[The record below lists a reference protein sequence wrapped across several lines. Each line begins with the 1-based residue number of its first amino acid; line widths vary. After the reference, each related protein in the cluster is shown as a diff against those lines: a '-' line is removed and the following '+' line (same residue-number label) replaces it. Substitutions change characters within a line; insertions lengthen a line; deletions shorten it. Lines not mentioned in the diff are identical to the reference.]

1 VPTDPNGPDGA
12 SPVTAAPRSASAPSR
27 RPRPLVLVLLV
38 GIAAVVATADQ
49 VVKARVVAALPED
62 VPIHVIGDL
71 LIFRRVANPGA
82 AFSLATGATWIFS
95 IIAVAVVVFLV
106 WFARR
111 IRSVAWGVLFGLLL
125 GGTLGNLIDRLTRP
139 PGFGVGHVVD
149 FILVPWLLPA
159 IFNLADTAIVTSMCL
174 FVLLT
179 LLGRGIDG
187 SRRTGKAAG

>member
-1 VPTDPNGPDGA
+1 M
-12 SPVTAAPRSASAPSR
+12 
-27 RPRPLVLVLLV
+27 VLALLI
-38 GIAAVVATADQ
+38 GIAAVVAVADQ
-49 VVKARVVAALPED
+49 LVKAWAVAALPEG
-62 VPIHVIGDL
+62 VPEQIVGNL

-95 IIAVAVVVFLV
+95 IIAVAVVVFLI

-125 GGTLGNLIDRLTRP
+125 GGTVGNLTDRLTRP

-159 IFNLADTAIVTSMCL
+159 IFNLADSAIVTSMCL

-187 SRRTGKAAG
+187 SKRPARVKA

>member
-1 VPTDPNGPDGA
+1 VATDDSGQRGA
-12 SPVTAAPRSASAPSR
+12 SPETAAPRSASGPAR
-27 RPRPLVLVLLV
+27 RGVLLLLV
-38 GIAAVVATADQ
+38 GVALVVAVADQ
-49 VVKARVVAALPED
+49 LAKAWVVANLPEG
-62 VPIHVIGDL
+62 VPQQVVGNL
-71 LIFRRVANPGA
+71 LIFERVANPGA
-82 AFSLATGATWIFS
+82 AFSLATGSTWIFS

-125 GGTLGNLIDRLTRP
+125 GGTIGNLTDRLTRP
-139 PGFGVGHVVD
+139 PAFGLGHVVD
-149 FILVPWLLPA
+149 FILVPWMLPA

-187 SRRTGKAAG
+187 SRRPAKSED

>member
-1 VPTDPNGPDGA
+1 MLA
-12 SPVTAAPRSASAPSR
+12 
-27 RPRPLVLVLLV
+27 LLV
-38 GIAAVVATADQ
+38 AVAVAVLTADQ
-49 VVKARVVAALPED
+49 VVKAWVVATLPEG
-62 VPIHVIGDL
+62 VPHPVIGNL
-71 LIFRRVANPGA
+71 LIFEHVANPGA
-82 AFSLATGATWIFS
+82 AFSLATGATWVFS

-125 GGTLGNLIDRLTRP
+125 GGTLGNLTDRLTRP

-159 IFNLADTAIVTSMCL
+159 IFNLADSAIVISMCL

-187 SRRTGKAAG
+187 SRRPARSKG

>member
-1 VPTDPNGPDGA
+1 VPTDLNGPDGA
-12 SPVTAAPRSASAPSR
+12 SPDTAAPRSASAPV
-27 RPRPLVLVLLV
+27 RPLVLVLLI
-38 GIAAVVATADQ
+38 GIALVVAVTDQ
-49 VVKARVVAALPED
+49 LVKAWAVATLPEG
-62 VPIHVIGDL
+62 VPQQIIGNL

-95 IIAVAVVVFLV
+95 IIAVAVVVFLI

-125 GGTLGNLIDRLTRP
+125 GGTLGNLTDRLTRP

-159 IFNLADTAIVTSMCL
+159 IFNLADSAIVTSMCL

-187 SRRTGKAAG
+187 SRRPVRVKA

>member
-1 VPTDPNGPDGA
+1 MPTDPNGPVGA
-12 SPVTAAPRSASAPSR
+12 SPVTAAPRSASTPV
-27 RPRPLVLVLLV
+27 RPRVLVLLV
-38 GIAAVVATADQ
+38 VVAVVVAVADQ
-49 VVKARVVAALPED
+49 LVKAWAVANLTEG
-62 VPIHVIGDL
+62 VPVRVIGDL

-82 AFSLATGATWIFS
+82 AFSLATGATWVFS
-95 IIAVAVVVFLV
+95 IIAVAVVVFLI

-111 IRSVAWGVLFGLLL
+111 IRSVPWAVLFGLLL
-125 GGTLGNLIDRLTRP
+125 GGTIGNLTDRLTRA

-159 IFNLADTAIVTSMCL
+159 IFNVADSAIVTSMCL

-187 SRRTGKAAG
+187 SKRPARAKD

>member
-1 VPTDPNGPDGA
+1 VATDRSGPDGA
-12 SPVTAAPRSASAPSR
+12 SPDTAAPRSASGPV
-27 RPRPLVLVLLV
+27 RPGVLLLLV
-38 GIAAVVATADQ
+38 AVAAVVAVSDQLAKAWATAN
-49 VVKARVVAALPED
+49 LPLG
-62 VPIHVIGDL
+62 VPQQVIGDL
-71 LIFRRVANPGA
+71 LVFQRVANPGA
-82 AFSLATGATWIFS
+82 AFSLATGSTWVFS

-125 GGTLGNLIDRLTRP
+125 GGTLGNLTDRLTRP

-149 FILVPWLLPA
+149 FILVPWMLPA

-187 SRRTGKAAG
+187 SKRSAKAAA

>member
-1 VPTDPNGPDGA
+1 MATDPNGPDGA
-12 SPVTAAPRSASAPSR
+12 SPVTAAPRSASAPV
-27 RPRPLVLVLLV
+27 RPGVLALLV
-38 GIAAVVATADQ
+38 AVAVAVLTADQ
-49 VVKARVVAALPED
+49 VVKAWVVATLPEG
-62 VPIHVIGDL
+62 VPHPVIGNL
-71 LIFRRVANPGA
+71 LIFEHVANPGA
-82 AFSLATGATWIFS
+82 AFSLATGATWVFS

-125 GGTLGNLIDRLTRP
+125 GGTLGNLTDRLTRP

-159 IFNLADTAIVTSMCL
+159 IFNLADSAIVISMCL

-187 SRRTGKAAG
+187 SRRPARSKG

>member
-1 VPTDPNGPDGA
+1 
-12 SPVTAAPRSASAPSR
+12 
-27 RPRPLVLVLLV
+27 VLVLLV
-38 GIAAVVATADQ
+38 GIAAIVATADQ
-49 VVKARVVAALPED
+49 LVKAWAVATLPEG
-62 VPIHVIGDL
+62 VPVQILGNL

-95 IIAVAVVVFLV
+95 IIAVAVVVFLI

-125 GGTLGNLIDRLTRP
+125 GGTLGNLIDRLSRP

-159 IFNLADTAIVTSMCL
+159 IFNVADTAIVTSMCL

-187 SRRTGKAAG
+187 SARPSRGKG